1 MYHFSHSRR
10 LWLNSCGE
18 RGWTLLK
25 KEPILIVREQHQE
38 PGAYC
43 RKFCGIFRE
52 KEVSKKVFVRLWRLN
67 TDILEEVSETLSM
80 DYYNVVKARYGG
92 TERDP
97 SGGWFKKTF
106 QVMTVSCCCA

>member
-1 MYHFSHSRR
+1 MHHFSHSRR

-18 RGWTLLK
+18 RGLNLLK
-25 KEPILIVREQHQE
+25 KEPILIFRAQYQE

-52 KEVSKKVFVRLWRLN
+52 PEVATKVFVRLWRLN
-67 TDILEEVSETLSM
+67 TDIQEEVSESLSM

-92 TERDP
+92 TERSP
-97 SGGWFKKTF
+97 SDGWFKKTF
-106 QVMTVSCCCA
+106 QVMTVLCCCV